1 MNYAVGVAAAGLIV
15 VVGYLALSGGETP
28 EPVAVTPVAVPE
40 APVVEE
46 AEAPA
51 AGDSVEQVVNDVAAD
66 VAEQVTEQVTGAVEA
81 VEAGATEAVEA
92 LEQVSEA
99 VDSEA
104 VTEVAEDVAAAA
116 GDMATQ
122 VQEEVSEAVETVT
135 EGAAELVAPTGADL
149 FSVAGFDFDK
159 AVEFIKASNLNP
171 LARNALTQSLSAAR
185 DNPELLA
192 SALAAARQQLG
203 L

>member
-46 AEAPA
+46 AASVEAAEAPA
-51 AGDSVEQVVNDVAAD
+51 TGDSVEQVVNDVA
-66 VAEQVTEQVTGAVEA
+66 EQVTEAVEA
-81 VEAGATEAVEA
+81 VEAGASGAVEA

-104 VTEVAEDVAAAA
+104 VQEAAEDVAAAA
-116 GDMATQ
+116 GDMAAQ

-159 AVEFIKASNLNP
+159 AAEFIKASDLNP